1 MQSAAQVLIYPVQM
15 SQLLYSERCISEV
28 ILDETEKLEVS
39 VDNKRTTL
47 LSAVRIAVSSD
58 HKNIK
63 VLANVLSKF
72 QETRELADKLLNQY
86 SKYYY
91 THNMVVLVV
100 ITFLLIRSNISR
112 RSGDINVIN

>member
-28 ILDETEKLEVS
+28 ILDEVETVEVS
-39 VDNKRTTL
+39 VDNKRITL

-63 VLANVLSKF
+63 VLAKVLSKF
-72 QETRELADKLLNQY
+72 EETKELADKLLNHY

-91 THNMVVLVV
+91 THNMVV
-100 ITFLLIRSNISR
+100 I
-112 RSGDINVIN
+112 